1 MDKRKKRTMPTRWRR
16 LACDS
21 IGVADCSTVI
31 FNLDFSYTNAYGDVS
46 LTGPLLTEG
55 FTRAHHLRSD
65 DRAGN
70 AAVVAENA
78 TWKRNPLYLAGG
90 TRTSKK
96 RKTKN
101 RDPVV
106 KPSPKNVAV
115 VAKNVASRKTR
126 KRSPRPEGPVVR
138 GDRGPW
144 VPRAGL
150 ASGPAPRSDALF

>member
-1 MDKRKKRTMPTRWRR
+1 MARR
-16 LACDS
+16 LQPSAHRQYRTVRRRRLDS
-21 IGVADCSTVI
+21 QTV
-31 FNLDFSYTNAYGDVS
+31 
-46 LTGPLLTEG
+46 G

-78 TWKRNPLYLAGG
+78 TWKRNPLYLAEG

-138 GDRGPW
+138 GDRATHSFRLKPPDGTSP
-144 VPRAGL
+144 
-150 ASGPAPRSDALF
+150 